1 MYKYDDTF
9 LMHLH
14 FSGMKN
20 ILIEEFFKN
29 SNLTLI
35 LFKTDQ
41 LNLPS
46 FAPNIQI
53 DLIYKHF
60 SKIYE
65 YITSK
70 VYASIKIFNED
81 QDTE

>member
-1 MYKYDDTF
+1 VYKYDDTF

-35 LFKTDQ
+35 LFKTEQ

-46 FAPNIQI
+46 FAPNI
-53 DLIYKHF
+53 
-60 SKIYE
+60 
-65 YITSK
+65 
-70 VYASIKIFNED
+70 
-81 QDTE
+81 